1 MKKERLEERF
11 GIKVLITILCLT
23 VVQLGNIIPI
33 PTINTAYFSYL
44 VSKTSVLGMMNR
56 FSGGAFQNMT
66 LCALGISIYIS
77 ASIVIQML
85 TVIFRKLEELE
96 RNGAY
101 GKKQLERITVS
112 FSIFLSVVGAF
123 SFGIMLRANG
133 ILKDQKWTTY
143 LITVGCLCFGSLL
156 LILLG
161 KVIDKKGI
169 GNGITVVLMMNMITY
184 IPNDVQSLYY
194 GFMKKHPAWMWVA
207 TIAVVIILII
217 LAIFMNEI
225 EKRIKLQY
233 SSAPVESD
241 SVRES
246 SYLSI
251 SGRLISVMPAILTST
266 VFQMITLF
274 SAFGGSNIKWV
285 QYFNMSNWFM
295 KKHPEYMI
303 GFAVY
308 LILMIAFSYFY
319 ISITF
324 NPYQMAFNL
333 KKEGVVIENVR
344 PGEETIKYLKKS
356 VNQIVWICIGLLFVL
371 ITVPMAITGLSNV
384 SSLNSGG
391 TTLIII
397 VGAMLETVRSFK
409 GERLIVNYRKK
420 SWLRKEK
427 KHVSSKR
434 KKSC

>member
-85 TVIFRKLEELE
+85 TVVFRKLEELE

-169 GNGITVVLMMNMITY
+169 GNG
-184 IPNDVQSLYY
+184 
-194 GFMKKHPAWMWVA
+194 
-207 TIAVVIILII
+207 
-217 LAIFMNEI
+217 
-225 EKRIKLQY
+225 
-233 SSAPVESD
+233 
-241 SVRES
+241 
-246 SYLSI
+246 
-251 SGRLISVMPAILTST
+251 
-266 VFQMITLF
+266 
-274 SAFGGSNIKWV
+274 
-285 QYFNMSNWFM
+285 QYF
-295 KKHPEYMI
+295 
-303 GFAVY
+303 
-308 LILMIAFSYFY
+308 
-319 ISITF
+319 
-324 NPYQMAFNL
+324 
-333 KKEGVVIENVR
+333 
-344 PGEETIKYLKKS
+344 
-356 VNQIVWICIGLLFVL
+356 
-371 ITVPMAITGLSNV
+371 
-384 SSLNSGG
+384 
-391 TTLIII
+391 
-397 VGAMLETVRSFK
+397 
-409 GERLIVNYRKK
+409 
-420 SWLRKEK
+420 
-427 KHVSSKR
+427 
-434 KKSC
+434 

>member
-85 TVIFRKLEELE
+85 TVVFRKLEELE

-184 IPNDVQSLYY
+184 IPNDAQSLYY
-194 GFMKKHPAWMWVA
+194 GFMKKHPVWMWVA

-409 GERLIVNYRKK
+409 GECLIVNYRKK

-427 KHVSSKR
+427 KHVSSKC
-434 KKSC
+434 KKSR

>member
-85 TVIFRKLEELE
+85 TVVFRKLEELE

-169 GNGITVVLMMNMITY
+169 GNGITVVVGVPLQ
-184 IPNDVQSLYY
+184 PVRQL
-194 GFMKKHPAWMWVA
+194 VA
-207 TIAVVIILII
+207 DL
-217 LAIFMNEI
+217 L
-225 EKRIKLQY
+225 
-233 SSAPVESD
+233 
-241 SVRES
+241 
-246 SYLSI
+246 
-251 SGRLISVMPAILTST
+251 
-266 VFQMITLF
+266 
-274 SAFGGSNIKWV
+274 
-285 QYFNMSNWFM
+285 
-295 KKHPEYMI
+295 H
-303 GFAVY
+303 
-308 LILMIAFSYFY
+308 
-319 ISITF
+319 
-324 NPYQMAFNL
+324 
-333 KKEGVVIENVR
+333 R
-344 PGEETIKYLKKS
+344 PGE
-356 VNQIVWICIGLLFVL
+356 GPDL
-371 ITVPMAITGLSNV
+371 IL
-384 SSLNSGG
+384 
-391 TTLIII
+391 
-397 VGAMLETVRSFK
+397 
-409 GERLIVNYRKK
+409 
-420 SWLRKEK
+420 
-427 KHVSSKR
+427 
-434 KKSC
+434 

>member
-85 TVIFRKLEELE
+85 TVVFRKLEELE

-184 IPNDVQSLYY
+184 IPNDVQSLY
-194 GFMKKHPAWMWVA
+194 
-207 TIAVVIILII
+207 
-217 LAIFMNEI
+217 
-225 EKRIKLQY
+225 
-233 SSAPVESD
+233 
-241 SVRES
+241 
-246 SYLSI
+246 
-251 SGRLISVMPAILTST
+251 
-266 VFQMITLF
+266 
-274 SAFGGSNIKWV
+274 
-285 QYFNMSNWFM
+285 
-295 KKHPEYMI
+295 
-303 GFAVY
+303 
-308 LILMIAFSYFY
+308 
-319 ISITF
+319 
-324 NPYQMAFNL
+324 
-333 KKEGVVIENVR
+333 
-344 PGEETIKYLKKS
+344 
-356 VNQIVWICIGLLFVL
+356 
-371 ITVPMAITGLSNV
+371 
-384 SSLNSGG
+384 
-391 TTLIII
+391 
-397 VGAMLETVRSFK
+397 
-409 GERLIVNYRKK
+409 
-420 SWLRKEK
+420 
-427 KHVSSKR
+427 
-434 KKSC
+434 